1 MCDPFQLMP
10 HRFVN
15 DRMPVTVQVRPNGGV
30 AIQIFAPAI
39 VAQDSPLAF
48 HNHNDII
55 RKTGD
60 VLPIDILMKET
71 DPALVSYEMD
81 IYWVVNGGAD
91 PLELLARY
99 PWRFKMFHVKDA
111 MPGPEHRMADV
122 GAGSIDFKTI
132 FARAQGI
139 EHYFVE
145 HDQPA
150 DPFASAAASFSYL
163 SKLEF

>member
-1 MCDPFQLMP
+1 
-10 HRFVN
+10 
-15 DRMPVTVQVRPNGGV
+15 
-30 AIQIFAPAI
+30 
-39 VAQDSPLAF
+39 
-48 HNHNDII
+48 
-55 RKTGD
+55 
-60 VLPIDILMKET
+60 
-71 DPALVSYEMD
+71 
-81 IYWVVNGGAD
+81 VVNGGAD

-99 PWRFKMFHVKDA
+99 PGRFKMLHVKDA
-111 MPGPEHRMADV
+111 MPGPEHKMADV

-132 FARAQGI
+132 FARARGI